1 MEAPVPAHPVDIA
14 VVRAVV
20 DILPGSVRTRLEP
33 VSLTLWTTRSGAD
46 RLLCLDAESHTLLR
60 LTEESARRFEREL
73 HSYVRRW

>member
-1 MEAPVPAHPVDIA
+1 MEAPVPSHPVDIA

-33 VSLTLWTTRSGAD
+33 VSLTLWSTRSGAD
-46 RLLCLDAESHTLLR
+46 RLLCLDAGAHTLLR
-60 LTEESARRFEREL
+60 LTEESARRLEREL